1 MMSLLAFFA
10 APAGRCQ
17 HPPHRGFTLV
27 ELLVTLVVAGLLVAV
42 AVPSFNRLMVSS
54 RLTSFANELVS
65 RLTLARSEAVK
76 RGYAVQFNTNGAITA
91 QPPQPANAPPITIT
105 QALTPPSGIS
115 STPAIDSLIA
125 TPLGLL
131 HEPTATT
138 GYAGLVAD
146 ISSNAITGDNHR
158 CIYLFTG
165 TTVMSCTD
173 SQACRANTPNGTCQ

>member
-1 MMSLLAFFA
+1 MSLLAIFA

-76 RGYAVQFNTNGAITA
+76 RGYAVQFDTNGAITA
-91 QPPQPANAPPITIT
+91 LPPNNPSITVT

-138 GYAGLVAD
+138 GYAGLVTD